1 VANDFQG
8 LEILIKS
15 LQSDIKELRKDIST
29 FRSLESRVGRNEVEI
44 QRIKDDKRNLW
55 SDVKKIENEC
65 ARRASIL
72 GIGYQKKDSAGEAK
86 SVAESYWHSVWYNAT
101 THGIW
106 ILLSAGL
113 STVITLIIT
122 KGGGN

>member
-1 VANDFQG
+1 LADFQG
-8 LEILIKS
+8 FELLLKN
-15 LQSDIKELRKDIST
+15 LQSDINELRKDFSAY
-29 FRSLESRVGRNEVEI
+29 RSLESRVARNEIEI
-44 QRIKDDKRNLW
+44 QRIKEDKRSLW

-72 GIGYQKKDSAGEAK
+72 GIGYQKKDSGEAR

>member
-8 LEILIKS
+8 FELLLKN
-15 LQSDIKELRKDIST
+15 LQSDINELRKDFSAY
-29 FRSLESRVGRNEVEI
+29 RSLESRVARNEIEI
-44 QRIKDDKRNLW
+44 QRIKDDKRGLW
-55 SDVKKIENEC
+55 ANVKSIENEC
-65 ARRASIL
+65 AKRAVFFEKIANPNEDTSKI
-72 GIGYQKKDSAGEAK
+72 
-86 SVAESYWHSVWYNAT
+86 ESYWHSVWYGAT